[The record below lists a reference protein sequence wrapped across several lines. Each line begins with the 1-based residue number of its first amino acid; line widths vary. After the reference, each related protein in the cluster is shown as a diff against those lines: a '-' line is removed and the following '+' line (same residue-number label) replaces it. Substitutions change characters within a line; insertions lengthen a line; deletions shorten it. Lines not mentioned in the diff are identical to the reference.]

1 MLKEVELCVQQEE
14 KIQRRARKN
23 DQLLRDRK
31 ERQRDGRIFLVQ
43 EVTLLKGGIREV

>member
-31 ERQRDGRIFLVQ
+31 GETERWKDFSGSGSDTAKRGY
-43 EVTLLKGGIREV
+43 